1 MVRKFYITNAI
12 PYVNAPPHLGHAL
25 EFVQTDTIARYR
37 RLLGEDVFYLT
48 GADENA
54 LKNVLAA
61 EEASVPVKSFVDEN
75 TAKFEGLRDVLNLS
89 YDDFIRTSDRERHWQ
104 GAQRL
109 WQECEKAG
117 DIYQK
122 DYEGLYCVGCEEFK
136 TEKDLVEGFCP
147 EHKDKPKLV
156 KEKNYFFRLSKYQ
169 DKLLDLVE
177 SDELKIIPRHRK
189 NEVLSFIKSGLED
202 FSISRTKGRA
212 RGWGIPVPGDE
223 SQIIYCWYDA
233 LANYITALGY
243 GQEKFEIR
251 NSKFEIYWPADLHV
265 IGKGITRFH
274 AIYWPAML
282 LSAELE
288 VPKSI
293 FIHGYITV
301 EGQKIGKSLGNVVDP
316 FALVK
321 KYGTDAVRYYLLKAI
336 PPTADGDFSVKYFE
350 EVYNADLAN
359 GLGNLVSRVAKLCEE
374 SKLKFILSE
383 PRSWV
388 NKNLS
393 LRSRTLL
400 FSQRSK
406 SENEKLEEYKFNGA
420 LEAVWKK
427 ITELDKFI
435 DNTKPWALE
444 GGELEK
450 ALQQPVEGIREV
462 AILLEPFLPETSQKI
477 REQFEGP
484 EIRSSEPLFPRI
496 R

>member
-1 MVRKFYITNAI
+1 MARKFYVTNAI

-25 EFVQTDTIARYR
+25 EFVQTDTVARYR

-75 TAKFEGLRDVLNLS
+75 TAKFESLRGVLNLS

-104 GAQRL
+104 GAEKL
-109 WQECEKAG
+109 WRECEKAG

-136 TEKDLVEGFCP
+136 TEKDLVDGLCS
-147 EHKDKPKLV
+147 EHKDEPQLV

-169 DKLLDLVE
+169 DKLLDLVV
-177 SDELKIIPRHRK
+177 SDELKIIPGHRR

-202 FSISRTKGRA
+202 FSISRTKERA

-243 GQEKFEIR
+243 GLEDDSPFQK
-251 NSKFEIYWPADLHV
+251 YWPADVHV

-282 LSAELE
+282 LSAGLE
-288 VPKSI
+288 PPKSV

-301 EGQKIGKSLGNVVDP
+301 EGQKLSKSLGNVIDP
-316 FALVK
+316 YEVVR
-321 KYGTDAVRYYLLKAI
+321 KYGTDAVRYYLLRAI
-336 PPTADGDFSVKYFE
+336 HPTADSDFSIKRFE

-359 GLGNLVSRVAKLCEE
+359 GLGNLVSRVAKLCE
-374 SKLKFILSE
+374 
-383 PRSWV
+383 
-388 NKNLS
+388 
-393 LRSRTLL
+393 
-400 FSQRSK
+400 K
-406 SENEKLEEYKFNGA
+406 SELSFTQVDTRSLYKLSKALEEYKFNEA
-420 LEAVWKK
+420 LGEIWQKIAV
-427 ITELDKFI
+427 LDKI
-435 DNTKPWALE
+435 VDTEKPWKLLKE
-444 GGELEK
+444 QRTENKEQKLEK
-450 ALQQPVEGIREV
+450 VLNTLVEGIREIAV
-462 AILLEPFLPETSQKI
+462 LLEPFLPETSQKI
-477 REQFEGP
+477 QQQFAGP
-484 EIRSSEPLFPRI
+484 EIKAGEPLFPRI
-496 R
+496 